1 MQQSWTHLGLRIAA
15 IFKKLWCT
23 SLLHRSLIKGC
34 AITYLMHNHISIA
47 AFHQVKAWICKYA
60 HWLHPDIKFV
70 NYDKLFGKYSHW
82 LHHQD
87 RFAFL
92 FSFDNMKTKFVSIA
106 NNVDSTYRRIFNCSV
121 IATNTLKTNIVS
133 IFSIIRKILKS
144 RNKPHSIYISQFTER
159 SE

>member
-1 MQQSWTHLGLRIAA
+1 MLPKALGQILSLCVDEVRDRCSKAGRISGSGLQR
-15 IFKKLWCT
+15 FLKKLGCT

-121 IATNTLKTNIVS
+121 IATNILKTNIVS
-133 IFSIIRKILKS
+133 FSLYS
-144 RNKPHSIYISQFTER
+144 L
-159 SE
+159 